1 MTLRRSSGSSRAPS
15 IVELTRSTNI
25 TVSCRRSAPCWRGF
39 GAADPFCS
47 GNLVASATPH
57 AAQNFL
63 PGEFLLLQTLQVS
76 GSGEPQSPQKLSL
89 LPTSAPQRGQAVR
102 SCSMVAVVTC
112 SVLTVRETYAAAK
125 LVRRYRHLLQ
135 RNCATLADRNM
146 AGCTCPRL
154 TQSAHSR
161 KGHRCARHRPSGS
174 DYAYIRDGAK
184 RCLAGPVM

>member
-25 TVSCRRSAPCWRGF
+25 TVSCRRSAPGWRGF
-39 GAADPFCS
+39 DAADPFCS
-47 GNLVASATPH
+47 GNLVPSATPH

-112 SVLTVRETYAAAK
+112 SVLTVGE
-125 LVRRYRHLLQ
+125 
-135 RNCATLADRNM
+135 
-146 AGCTCPRL
+146 
-154 TQSAHSR
+154 
-161 KGHRCARHRPSGS
+161 PSGPRRWLS
-174 DYAYIRDGAK
+174 DFGTFLRGI
-184 RCLAGPVM
+184 C